1 MEPKILGANI
11 RKYRKQM
18 GITQEKLAERIRKS
32 VNYIG
37 MIERGEK
44 VPSLKTFILLANALG
59 TSTDVLLAGITE
71 NSYAVQD
78 SLLHELICKLDN
90 TKRTMLYSVIDAFLN
105 SAGKGF
111 LKPYFFAS
119 TNQVLSSRNIFVM
132 LFPIRQVYLIP
143 APPALSDAARQ
154 TFNML
159 SIV

>member
-78 SLLHELICKLDN
+78 SLLHERI
-90 TKRTMLYSVIDAFLN
+90 
-105 SAGKGF
+105 
-111 LKPYFFAS
+111 
-119 TNQVLSSRNIFVM
+119 
-132 LFPIRQVYLIP
+132 
-143 APPALSDAARQ
+143 
-154 TFNML
+154 
-159 SIV
+159 